1 MRIAVIGSGIAGLVC
16 AHKLRHQSH
25 DVVLFE
31 RQPSI
36 GIDAHSLDIENSAET
51 GRIRADVPS
60 RMFNSAQGVSVDTD
74 RWLSFK

>member
-16 AHKLRHQSH
+16 AHKLCSESH

-36 GIDAHSLDIENSAET
+36 GIDAHSLDLKKNGAAEA
-51 GRIRADVPS
+51 IRADVPS
-60 RMFNSAQGVSVDTD
+60 RMFNSAQ
-74 RWLSFK
+74 WP